1 MSSLIALFSI
11 VILYGR
17 EVYCD
22 DITKT
27 LKPENTMILK
37 KNDSHPLQKE
47 TLWSSLLSKRLESMN
62 IKNTEKHENNKINT
76 MEMFNKRKSKFL
88 GSLAFLAGLGFG
100 GLAGA
105 ASSTVKAYAKFPQAA
120 IAMNFVPSKQGPYLA
135 AYYDPYPFVPH
146 PYLYHAPLGF
156 YPFMDPLKLQSL
168 IGGSS
173 QQNGADRPDQ
183 IITVFDDKRPSDS
196 DDSEEE
202 YIVEKKKID
211 KSKKPSSRLEN
222 RVGSAESLIGSVD
235 RRTEGE
241 MTNQI
246 VTCETQ
252 KKFEEEVDNVSTK
265 DSMMYDFEDLQ
276 EDADNSRASTNRRKT
291 QANNSTTSR
300 PDSNFTTRRDH
311 TPRPTHTPAS
321 TPTTTNLT
329 VENSTMENNTTF
341 SPFFGYYDGN
351 PQNIEN
357 IDLTSDM
364 LPPIYQ
370 EPNPINYHLPYE
382 RPANFY
388 SDERYNFYSNSF
400 PNSYPSGP
408 FFSEHLSD
416 YSTND
421 FDRYVYPSDN
431 NSPTYV
437 NQFKPINPRRP
448 IGRLAAA
455 PNEET
460 CFIFGRVWRAGLLV
474 YFEKAAAATVLG
486 WGTTEERQLW
496 GSWQRVPQT
505 YGVSFLDDDDDDY
518 DNENDDNDEEDAT
531 IS

>member
-17 EVYCD
+17 DVYCD

-47 TLWSSLLSKRLESMN
+47 TLWSSLLLKRLESMN

-211 KSKKPSSRLEN
+211 KSKKSSSRLEN

-235 RRTEGE
+235 KRTEGE
-241 MTNQI
+241 MKNQI

-252 KKFEEEVDNVSTK
+252 KKIEEEIDNVSTK

-311 TPRPTHTPAS
+311 TPRPTHTHAS
-321 TPTTTNLT
+321 IPTTTNLT

-421 FDRYVYPSDN
+421 FDRYVYPPDN

-437 NQFKPINPRRP
+437 NQFKPIKYN
-448 IGRLAAA
+448 
-455 PNEET
+455 
-460 CFIFGRVWRAGLLV
+460 
-474 YFEKAAAATVLG
+474 
-486 WGTTEERQLW
+486 
-496 GSWQRVPQT
+496 
-505 YGVSFLDDDDDDY
+505 
-518 DNENDDNDEEDAT
+518 
-531 IS
+531 